1 MQHLGNGLF
10 AAKHWV
16 DALSVKEAEFSMLQR
31 TEQSAS
37 YMLSTQEN
45 LATAYELTGRLDQC
59 LQMRQ
64 DIYSRRLVVQG
75 EENIDTLYAANNYA
89 ATLFDIE
96 RVEEA
101 KSLLKKTMRVARRI
115 LGESH
120 IGTLKMQWLY
130 ARTLYEGHGPCY
142 DIPTFDDLHEAVTTL
157 EKAARISQRVLGGA
171 HPLTAAIKEDLGV
184 SQDAVQLKKDL
195 SG

>member
-1 MQHLGNGLF
+1 
-10 AAKHWV
+10 
-16 DALSVKEAEFSMLQR
+16 
-31 TEQSAS
+31 
-37 YMLSTQEN
+37 
-45 LATAYELTGRLDQC
+45 
-59 LQMRQ
+59 
-64 DIYSRRLVVQG
+64 
-75 EENIDTLYAANNYA
+75 
-89 ATLFDIE
+89 
-96 RVEEA
+96 
-101 KSLLKKTMRVARRI
+101 MRVARRI

-142 DIPTFDDLHEAVTTL
+142 DKPTFGDLHEAVTTL
-157 EKAARISQRVLGGA
+157 EKAARISKRVLGGA